1 MWVLAP
7 TQDRISELSLRSGCC
22 CCVLPPACAGELVA
36 VKAVDATRFHSISEI
51 EQVQEEMAVL
61 AQLRHPNIIRLQEV
75 VFAGGCFYFMMEYAS
90 GGSLAGHLAA
100 QPGGRLGEAAAREV
114 FGGILAALE
123 YCHKRCAARV
133 VLRVVQCAWLLKP
146 LLLLCAGV
154 LRQTVVARGAGLGEL
169 RFGWWPFV
177 DRADACSGICVCPV
191 PVVQQVVM
199 QRCWQT
205 TCAREAHA
213 QPVVWCAALRL

>member
-154 LRQTVVARGAGLGEL
+154 LRQTVGGKGCWAWGVALWVVAVRGQSRCMFRHMRLPCACGAASGDAEVLAEHL
-169 RFGWWPFV
+169 R
-177 DRADACSGICVCPV
+177 S
-191 PVVQQVVM
+191 
-199 QRCWQT
+199 
-205 TCAREAHA
+205 
-213 QPVVWCAALRL
+213 